1 MKKTQMI
8 LASALAATASL
19 HAQTPGILGEKSAAF
34 QYFVSNDKTPQTLM
48 FSVANGGGKPV
59 SGKPLAATEIRR
71 TLQVLADGTRIEKT
85 DTNKYF
91 RDGEGRTRVERPDG
105 GGVSI
110 SDPTKGFAE
119 LRGSEMTGQKVMVRK
134 GTVSITTSSSSTGTS
149 TLSGVDVG
157 KLKAEAESRA
167 TALLGDG
174 PATAVFSGSPST
186 GWSTARVAAEA
197 GATEDLGVQLINGIA
212 AKGTR
217 TTLTIPV
224 GQIGNDRE
232 IKVVSERWYSEDLQM
247 LVKSSNKDP
256 RFGETYYELSNV
268 LQGPQDSA
276 LFQVPADIHG
286 K

>member
-1 MKKTQMI
+1 MTKTHMI
-8 LASALAATASL
+8 LATALAATTSL

-34 QYFVSNDKTPQTLM
+34 QYFVTSDKTPQTLM
-48 FSVANGGGKPV
+48 FSVANGAGKPV
-59 SGKPLAATEIRR
+59 SGKPLAATETRR

-85 DTNKYF
+85 DTNKFF

-105 GGVSI
+105 AGVSI

-119 LRGSEMTGQKVMVRK
+119 LRGSDLAGQKVLRK
-134 GTVSITTSSSSTGTS
+134 GTVSITASSSSTGTS
-149 TLSGVDVG
+149 TLSGRDMA
-157 KLKAEAESRA
+157 KLKAEAEARA
-167 TALLGDG
+167 TALLGG
-174 PATAVFSGSPST
+174 GAGTAVFSGSPAT
-186 GWSTARVAAEA
+186 GFSTAKVAAEA

-268 LQGPQDSA
+268 LQGTQDPA
-276 LFQVPADIHG
+276 LFEVPTGIHG